1 MRTMAKCQHPG
12 GITIK
17 PNGKDE
23 LDPCDYELTEKWKNV
38 TIEVLRCQRCGH
50 VELLWHLQEDSENI
64 TEEENG
70 Q

>member
-1 MRTMAKCQHPG
+1 MAKCQYPE

-17 PNGKDE
+17 PNGEDE
-23 LDPCDYELTEKWKNV
+23 LDACFYELMEKWENV
-38 TIEVLRCQRCGH
+38 TIEVLRCKRCGH
-50 VELLWHLQEDSENI
+50 VEILWHLQEDSVNI